1 VSSPPPTQDE
11 LLSLAERA
19 LAFAGGETQATARW
33 RREVDDA
40 VRVGTVVEIAVVV
53 DGRAGLATTADLDAD
68 GLRRA
73 ARRAAE
79 TAQPV
84 PGARLGD
91 PAPGRAH
98 DGYDPA
104 TLALEPAAGIRAV
117 AEKVAIASTRGVRA
131 FEQWTA
137 VEARVRR
144 EAPGRSLEVTEAAV
158 GPAGV
163 DLARLAAE
171 AGALFGDGPTGDPT
185 DDVLPVVLTP
195 WAVAGMLQR
204 LAPAFSG
211 ARADDG
217 PLAGRLGTRIVAP
230 AINLSDSPR
239 FPATLPRSYDAEGVP
254 RQPLPLIQDGVAH
267 RVVHDATSAHRAG
280 TTSTGHARL
289 PAGLAAPAPAHL
301 VLVGGGA
308 ADVDELAAPLE
319 RGVLIGSLGQGEAQ
333 GVRLIVDGR
342 TGTPLPDRT
351 VDIDPL
357 AVLASVQALTSRQRT
372 IAAGRDG
379 ATVAPGLRATAGIA
393 PS

>member
-19 LAFAGGETQATARW
+19 LAFAGGEAQATARW